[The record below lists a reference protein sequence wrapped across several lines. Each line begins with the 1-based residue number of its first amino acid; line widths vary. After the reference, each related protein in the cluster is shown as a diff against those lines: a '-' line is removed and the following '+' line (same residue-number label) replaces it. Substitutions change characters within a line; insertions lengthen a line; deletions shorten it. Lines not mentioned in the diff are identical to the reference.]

1 MTCASNRGPGRGR
14 RLADRYERAMLRFAK
29 LVEASFAWWD
39 NVPPVWQAVALLHVG
54 LLPAVTE
61 VTRLTNLLG

>member
-1 MTCASNRGPGRGR
+1 
-14 RLADRYERAMLRFAK
+14 MLRFAK